1 MPRAF
6 RLITAISNIG
16 LAQQDLATVRRLRTI
31 NAVVVL
37 AALMSVGYGLF
48 YAAFDWQYF
57 RTEIVF
63 VVIFAPL
70 YLTGLL
76 LTHRGWLGVA
86 LWWGAT
92 VAMVNIAGINWLLGA
107 ELYGL
112 GYLII
117 SPILLALM
125 TREGDVTTGWLFAFF
140 AAALAVAVVRLAP
153 VGSVASL
160 SETFRTALL
169 SANVF
174 GAILLVT
181 GISLFFRRLIHKAET
196 ELVRER
202 QRSDQ
207 LLRAILPD
215 PVAEQLKAD
224 ESKIIA
230 ESFPDATAIFA
241 DIVGFTKRS
250 AGVDADLLVAELNR
264 LFSHIDELA
273 GQRGIENIK
282 TIGDAYFAVCGV
294 PQPVEGHAEK
304 IADFALDLMAVADR
318 WQSAIWPDL
327 RLRIAIHTGPV
338 VAGVIGRT
346 KFTYDVWGDTINTTS
361 RLEGR
366 CQPGEIL
373 MSDVAA
379 TALPARFT
387 KEEIGE
393 FDLRGKGKVDVYRL
407 LGRTQN

>member
-112 GYLII
+112 GY
-117 SPILLALM
+117 
-125 TREGDVTTGWLFAFF
+125 VTTGWLFAFF

-273 GQRGIENIK
+273 GQRGIEKIK

>member
-1 MPRAF
+1 M
-6 RLITAISNIG
+6 
-16 LAQQDLATVRRLRTI
+16 
-31 NAVVVL
+31 
-37 AALMSVGYGLF
+37 
-48 YAAFDWQYF
+48 
-57 RTEIVF
+57 
-63 VVIFAPL
+63 
-70 YLTGLL
+70 
-76 LTHRGWLGVA
+76 
-86 LWWGAT
+86 
-92 VAMVNIAGINWLLGA
+92 
-107 ELYGL
+107 
-112 GYLII
+112 
-117 SPILLALM
+117 
-125 TREGDVTTGWLFAFF
+125 
-140 AAALAVAVVRLAP
+140 
-153 VGSVASL
+153 
-160 SETFRTALL
+160 
-169 SANVF
+169 
-174 GAILLVT
+174 T

-196 ELVRER
+196 ELVKER

-230 ESFPDATAIFA
+230 ESFPEATAIFT

-250 AGVDADLLVAELNR
+250 AEVDADLLVAELNR

-273 GQRGIENIK
+273 GQRGIKKIK
-282 TIGDAYFAVCGV
+282 TIGYAYFAVCGV
-294 PQPVEGHAEK
+294 PQPVEGHTQK
-304 IADFALDLMAVADR
+304 IADFALDLMEVADR
-318 WQSAIWPDL
+318 WQSTIWPDL

-393 FDLRGKGKVDVYRL
+393 FDLRRKGKVDVYRL

>member
-273 GQRGIENIK
+273 GQRGIEKIK

>member
-1 MPRAF
+1 MSRAF
-6 RLITAISNIG
+6 RLINSISNIG
-16 LAQQDLATVRRLRTI
+16 LAQQDLATVRRLRTMNVVAVLASMMSLSYGI
-31 NAVVVL
+31 FYAAYDVQYFNTEIAVVVIY
-37 AALMSVGYGLF
+37 S
-48 YAAFDWQYF
+48 
-57 RTEIVF
+57 
-63 VVIFAPL
+63 PL
-70 YLTGLL
+70 YLTSLL
-76 LTHRGWLGVA
+76 LTRRGWLDA
-86 LWWGAT
+86 AMWWGAT
-92 VAMVNIAGINWLLGA
+92 IAFVNIALINWLLGV

-112 GYLII
+112 GYLFI
-117 SPILLALM
+117 SPMLLALM
-125 TREGDVTTGWLFAFF
+125 TRAGDNRTGWFFAFF
-140 AAALAVAVVRLAP
+140 AAALVVVVVRFAP
-153 VGSVASL
+153 AGSVASL
-160 SETFRTALL
+160 PETFRLVFL
-169 SANVF
+169 SVNVF

-196 ELVRER
+196 ELVAER

-230 ESFPDATAIFA
+230 ESFPDTTAIFA

-250 AGVDADLLVAELNR
+250 AEVDASLLVAELNR
-264 LFSHIDELA
+264 LFSRIDELA
-273 GQRGIENIK
+273 GQRGIEKIK

-294 PQPVEGHAEK
+294 PQPVVGHAEK
-304 IADFALDLMAVADR
+304 IADFALDLMEVADQ

-373 MSDVAA
+373 MSQTAA
-379 TALPARFT
+379 ASLPPRFT
-387 KEEIGE
+387 KEDIGE
-393 FDLRGKGKVDVYRL
+393 LDLRDKGKISVYRL
-407 LGRTQN
+407 IGRTKN

>member
-76 LTHRGWLGVA
+76 LTHPGWLGVA

-273 GQRGIENIK
+273 GQRGIEKIK

>member
-215 PVAEQLKAD
+215 PVAEQLKGT
-224 ESKIIA
+224 SK
-230 ESFPDATAIFA
+230 
-241 DIVGFTKRS
+241 
-250 AGVDADLLVAELNR
+250 N
-264 LFSHIDELA
+264 
-273 GQRGIENIK
+273 
-282 TIGDAYFAVCGV
+282 
-294 PQPVEGHAEK
+294 
-304 IADFALDLMAVADR
+304 
-318 WQSAIWPDL
+318 W
-327 RLRIAIHTGPV
+327 
-338 VAGVIGRT
+338 
-346 KFTYDVWGDTINTTS
+346 
-361 RLEGR
+361 
-366 CQPGEIL
+366 
-373 MSDVAA
+373 
-379 TALPARFT
+379 
-387 KEEIGE
+387 
-393 FDLRGKGKVDVYRL
+393 
-407 LGRTQN
+407 